1 MYSATSSKWAKKSIF
16 LSTVL
21 ILNLGASSI
30 TFNDASVITQRT
42 MPANSQII
50 LSYNSA
56 VKEATK
62 SIVYIST
69 TQDISEE
76 MQQMH
81 PFFEQFFGRGRGPQ
95 QFEPRQ
101 GLGSGVI
108 ISKDGYIVTN
118 YHVIENAD
126 VITVQVNGNA
136 TAYKAEVVG
145 KDPKSDLAVI
155 KIDVKK
161 ELSPILMGRSNN
173 LEIGDVVFAIGNPFG
188 VGQSVT
194 QGIISA
200 QHKDSVGINEYEN
213 FIQTD
218 ASINPGNSGGALV
231 DSRGALIGINSAI
244 MTRSGGN
251 NGIGFAIEVDMVR
264 NIAKQ
269 LIESGEI
276 QRGYLGV
283 SISNLTKELRKL
295 YKSPKGAMIVE
306 VSPGSPAEK
315 SGLQRG
321 DLITKIDTKKINGSS
336 ALKNIIGQYRPGS
349 SITLTYERDKKLTTL
364 KLKLGDLNEETLSAK
379 TENTLL
385 EGLELSDLDSNTRYN
400 YRIPDDVV
408 GVLIM
413 TVDSKSEAYS
423 QGIRQGDIIMQVE
436 KELTPNLLT
445 LKKALRK
452 YKEVYKRVY
461 INRNGRIYVTAIK

>member
-1 MYSATSSKWAKKSIF
+1 MKKAIILSTILALYLNSATI
-16 LSTVL
+16 
-21 ILNLGASSI
+21 N
-30 TFNDASVITQRT
+30 FNDATTVKQRS
-42 MPANSQII
+42 MPTDMQTI
-50 LSYNSA
+50 LSYNEA
-56 VKEATK
+56 VKVATK

-69 TQDISEE
+69 KQTAPKN
-76 MQQMH
+76 MQQMD
-81 PFFEQFFGRGRGPQ
+81 PFFKKFFGQGRVPQ
-95 QFEPRQ
+95 HSQPRH

-108 ISKDGYIVTN
+108 ISEDGYIVTN
-118 YHVIENAD
+118 NHVIENAD
-126 VITVQVNGNA
+126 EITVQINGNQKS
-136 TAYKAEVVG
+136 YEAEVVG

-155 KIDVKK
+155 KIKAGSK
-161 ELSPILMGRSNN
+161 LSPILMGRSNN

-269 LIESGEI
+269 LIENGEI

-283 SISNLTKELRKL
+283 SIGNLTKELRKL
-295 YKSPKGAMIVE
+295 YKNSEGAMVIQVN
-306 VSPGSPAEK
+306 PDSPAEK
-315 SGLQRG
+315 AGLLRG
-321 DLITKIDTKKINGSS
+321 DLIIKVDQKVIESAA

-349 SITLTYERDKKLTTL
+349 TVTITYERDRESKTL
-364 KLKLGDLNEETLSAK
+364 KLKL
-379 TENTLL
+379 ENLTQTVLEVKIDKAL
-385 EGLELSDLDSNTRYN
+385 IEGLQLSDLDNKTRN
-400 YRIPDDVV
+400 SYRIADDVE
-408 GVLIM
+408 GVIIIA
-413 TVDSKSEAYS
+413 VDVNSEAYS
-423 QGIRQGDIIMQVE
+423 QNIRKGDVILQIE
-436 KELTPNLLT
+436 KSLITDITSLQSVL
-445 LKKALRK
+445 AK
-452 YKEVYKRVY
+452 YDDVYKRVY
-461 INRNGRIYVTAIK
+461 LYRNGRVFVTAIK

>member
-50 LSYNSA
+50 LSYNNA

-251 NGIGFAIEVDMVR
+251 NGIGFAIEVNMVR

-321 DLITKIDTKKINGSS
+321 DLITKIDAKKIDGAS

-349 SITLTYERDKKLTTL
+349 TITLTYEREKELTTL
-364 KLKLGDLNEETLSAK
+364 TVKLDDLNQEPEISG
-379 TENTLL
+379 TENALL
-385 EGLELSDLDSNTRYN
+385 EGLELSDLSNKTRYN
-400 YRIPDDVV
+400 YRIADDVQ
-408 GVLIM
+408 GVLVLA
-413 TVDSKSEAYS
+413 VDSDSEAYS
-423 QGIRQGDIIMQVE
+423 QGIRQGDVIMQIE
-436 KELTPNLLT
+436 KELTPDLST
-445 LKKALRK
+445 LKKVLKK
-452 YKEVYKRVY
+452 YRGAYKRVY
-461 INRNGRIYVTAIK
+461 GNRNGRIYVTAIK

>member
-1 MYSATSSKWAKKSIF
+1 MFSKLNLSGIDKSIF

-21 ILNLGASSI
+21 ILHLNASSI
-30 TFNDASVITQRT
+30 TFNDADDINQRT
-42 MPANSQII
+42 MPANKQII

-56 VKEATK
+56 VKTATE

-69 TQDISEE
+69 TQVRSKE

-81 PFFEQFFGRGRGPQ
+81 PFFEQFFGNGLGPQ
-95 QFEPRQ
+95 YSEPRQ

-118 YHVIENAD
+118 NHVIANAD
-126 VITVQVNGNA
+126 EITVHINGDT

-155 KIDVKK
+155 KIDVKR
-161 ELSPILMGRSNN
+161 ELEPILMGRSDN

-200 QHKDSVGINEYEN
+200 QNKDSVGINEYEN

-264 NIAKQ
+264 NIALE
-269 LIESGEI
+269 LIEHGEI
-276 QRGYLGV
+276 ERGYLGV
-283 SISNLTKELRKL
+283 SIGNLTKELRKL
-295 YKSPKGAMIVE
+295 YKSTKGAMVIQVTTD
-306 VSPGSPAEK
+306 SPAEK

-321 DLITKIDTKKINGSS
+321 DLIVKIDSKEIANAA
-336 ALKNIIGQYRPGS
+336 ALKNVIGQYRPGS
-349 SITLTYERDKKLTTL
+349 VITLTYERDREFKSLRL
-364 KLKLGDLNEETLSAK
+364 KLDNLKQGALAAK
-379 TENTLL
+379 TEDALL
-385 EGLELSDLDSNTRYN
+385 SGLVLSDLDSKRRQD
-400 YRIPDDVV
+400 YRISDEVE
-408 GVLIM
+408 GVLI
-413 TVDSKSEAYS
+413 TEVDPKSEAY
-423 QGIRQGDIIMQVE
+423 QQNIREGDVIMQIE
-436 KELTPNLLT
+436 KELTPNLSK
-445 LKKALRK
+445 LKKVLYK
-452 YKEVYKRVY
+452 YKDVYKRVY

>member
-1 MYSATSSKWAKKSIF
+1 MYSKVSAFTASKTLLLTTI
-16 LSTVL
+16 L
-21 ILNLGASSI
+21 ILNLDASSI
-30 TFNDASVITQRT
+30 TFNDAAVIAQRT
-42 MPANSQII
+42 MPSNSQIL

-69 TQDISEE
+69 TQEISQE

-81 PFFEQFFGRGRGPQ
+81 PFFEQFFGRGGTPQ
-95 QFEPRQ
+95 HFEPRQ

-126 VITVQVNGNA
+126 VITVQVNGNG
-136 TAYKAEVVG
+136 TTYKANVIG

-155 KIDVKK
+155 KIDVQK
-161 ELSPILMGRSNN
+161 ELSPILMGRSNK

-283 SISNLTKELRKL
+283 SISNLTKELHKL
-295 YKSPKGAMIVE
+295 YKSPKGAMIIE
-306 VSPGSPAEK
+306 VSPDSPAEQA
-315 SGLQRG
+315 GLQRG
-321 DLITKIDTKKINGSS
+321 DLITKIDTKKIDGAS
-336 ALKNIIGQYRPGS
+336 ALKNIVGQYRPGS
-349 SITLTYERDKKLTTL
+349 SITLTYERDRKITSLT
-364 KLKLGDLNEETLSAK
+364 LKLGDLNEESIAAK

-385 EGLELSDLDSNTRYN
+385 EGLELSDLNSNMRYN
-400 YRIPDDVV
+400 YRIADDVE
-408 GVLIM
+408 GVLI
-413 TVDSKSEAYS
+413 VSVESEGEAYD

-436 KELTPNLLT
+436 KELTPDLSA
-445 LKKALRK
+445 LKKALKK
-452 YKEVYKRVY
+452 YRGDYKRVY
-461 INRNGRIYVTAIK
+461 INRNGRVYVTAIR

>member
-1 MYSATSSKWAKKSIF
+1 MYSKTSSNRTKKSIF

-21 ILNLGASSI
+21 ILNLSASSI

-50 LSYNSA
+50 LSYNNA

-76 MQQMH
+76 MQQLH

-95 QFEPRQ
+95 HFEPRQ

-126 VITVQVNGNA
+126 LITVQINGNSV
-136 TAYKAEVVG
+136 AYKAEVIG

-155 KIDVKK
+155 KIDVQE

-283 SISNLTKELRKL
+283 SISNLTKELKKL

-321 DLITKIDTKKINGSS
+321 DLITKIDTKKIDGAS

-349 SITLTYERDKKLTTL
+349 SITLTYERDKKLSTL
-364 KLKLGDLNEETLSAK
+364 KLKLGDLNEEILSAK

-400 YRIPDDVV
+400 YRIPDDVE

-413 TVDSKSEAYS
+413 AVDSKSEAYS

>member
-50 LSYNSA
+50 LSYNNA

-283 SISNLTKELRKL
+283 SISNLTKELHKL

-321 DLITKIDTKKINGSS
+321 DLITKIDTKKIDGAS

-400 YRIPDDVV
+400 YRIPDDVE

-413 TVDSKSEAYS
+413 AVDSKSEAYS

>member
-1 MYSATSSKWAKKSIF
+1 MYSATSSNWAKKSIF

-50 LSYNSA
+50 LSYNNA

-126 VITVQVNGNA
+126 VITVQVNGDSV
-136 TAYKAEVVG
+136 AYKAEVVG

-155 KIDVKK
+155 KIDIKK

-251 NGIGFAIEVDMVR
+251 NGIGFAIEVNMVR

-321 DLITKIDTKKINGSS
+321 DLITKIDAKKIDGAS

-349 SITLTYERDKKLTTL
+349 TITLTYEREKELTTL
-364 KLKLGDLNEETLSAK
+364 TVKLDDLNQEPEISG
-379 TENTLL
+379 TENALL
-385 EGLELSDLDSNTRYN
+385 EGLELSDLSNKTRYN
-400 YRIPDDVV
+400 YRIADDVQ
-408 GVLIM
+408 GVLVLA
-413 TVDSKSEAYS
+413 VDSDSEAYS
-423 QGIRQGDIIMQVE
+423 QGIRQGDVIMQIE
-436 KELTPNLLT
+436 KELTPDLST
-445 LKKALRK
+445 LKKVLKK
-452 YKEVYKRVY
+452 YRGAYKRVY
-461 INRNGRIYVTAIK
+461 GNRNGRIYVTAIK